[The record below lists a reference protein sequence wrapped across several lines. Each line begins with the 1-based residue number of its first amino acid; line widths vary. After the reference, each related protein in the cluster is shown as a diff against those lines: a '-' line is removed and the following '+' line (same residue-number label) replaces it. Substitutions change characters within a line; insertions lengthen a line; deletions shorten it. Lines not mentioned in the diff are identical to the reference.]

1 VTHQTC
7 STLNLTV
14 FPQSPGM
21 AATFNTT
28 LEMLKGDVIGR
39 ELRAIALAQLPDFNR
54 FLGLSCFSPMINVI
68 RDPMWG
74 RNSEAYS
81 ECPYLTGQFAHA
93 VIRGMAGNAQR
104 VGGHAPPAPPAPPP
118 RFIQAFGGCKHYVP
132 YDGAALTHASDF
144 DLFSTYLPGF
154 ARCIEGGALNLMCSY
169 PTPMTA
175 GAKLGAGSRCG
186 VRCVLLGGR
195 FG

>member
-1 VTHQTC
+1 MTHQTC

-39 ELRAIALAQLPDFNR
+39 ELRAIALAQVPDFNR

-93 VIRGMAGNAQR
+93 VIRGKSSVL
-104 VGGHAPPAPPAPPP
+104 VGFPVAAILRGAVRLAD
-118 RFIQAFGGCKHYVP
+118 R
-132 YDGAALTHASDF
+132 AALACGDVISRGSDV
-144 DLFSTYLPGF
+144 D
-154 ARCIEGGALNLMCSY
+154 
-169 PTPMTA
+169 
-175 GAKLGAGSRCG
+175 
-186 VRCVLLGGR
+186 VLSIWTR
-195 FG
+195 PA